1 MIKIFKLFKGASLE
15 FWEDDALR
23 MAATLSYYIL
33 FAFPPVIMILLSF
46 ITVMIPDKAAYVTL
60 IQEITDIAGPS
71 FAQAIHPYSS
81 QIDSLISQ
89 SVAARYTGT
98 FLLVLALYAVISQC
112 KYSLNKIWE
121 IAARPKQP
129 LFFHFRQRLFS
140 ILFILI
146 LGFIIIFSFSI
157 HVGVN
162 LLAFYAAGY
171 ITFPYTAIQG
181 LNAVLAFVSVW
192 ILISA
197 IYRLLPDGNVSWRDV
212 LIGGLVTSL
221 LFVLGKYIIGSMLSN
236 SILISIYGL
245 TGSILVLLLWIYY
258 SCIIFF
264 FGAEFTQVYANSH
277 GSGISYDPR
286 FAISLRP

>member
-1 MIKIFKLFKGASLE
+1 MSKILRLFKGASLE

-33 FAFPPVIMILLSF
+33 FALPPVIMIMLSL
-46 ITVMIPDKAAYVTL
+46 IAVMVPDKAAYITL
-60 IQEITDIAGPS
+60 IEQVATIAGPT

-89 SVAARYTGT
+89 SVAARYTGSI
-98 FLLVLALYAVISQC
+98 LLVLALYAVVSQC
-112 KYSLNKIWE
+112 KYSLNTMWE

-129 LFFHFRQRLFS
+129 LFFHFRERFFS
-140 ILFILI
+140 IVFILV
-146 LGFIIIFSFSI
+146 LGFIIITSFSI
-157 HVGVN
+157 HVGIN

-171 ITFPYTAIQG
+171 FTFPYIAIQG
-181 LNAVLAFVSVW
+181 LNAALAFVSVW
-192 ILISA
+192 ILIAA

-212 LIGGLVTSL
+212 FIGGLVTSL
-221 LFVLGKYIIGSMLSN
+221 LFVLGKYIIGSLLSN
-236 SILISIYGL
+236 SILMSIYGI

-286 FAISLRP
+286 FTKVVN